1 MAFGLVEAGFEYG
14 DRIVSFIDQTSSAE
28 SLVLQM
34 GAAKAGVT
42 VVSFYEK
49 DSLEALD
56 NALRS
61 TNAKGLF
68 FSPGTHIGET

>member
-1 MAFGLVEAGFEYG
+1 LAFGLVEAGFEYG

-42 VVSFYEK
+42 VVSFHEK
-49 DSLEALD
+49 DS
-56 NALRS
+56 
-61 TNAKGLF
+61 
-68 FSPGTHIGET
+68 